1 MENITND
8 RIGGWIVQHY
18 GTNFVETFGPFE
30 TLEEARTWCST
41 IGYENRVLGVIIP
54 LLSPTV
60 DPKTIWEGIN
70 LRSIMS

>member
-8 RIGGWIVQHY
+8 RIGGWVVQHY
-18 GTNFVETFGPFE
+18 GSNFTETFGPFK
-30 TLEEARTWCST
+30 TLEEAKNWCDT
-41 IGYENRVLGVIIP
+41 IGYENRVRGVIIP